1 MNARIQK
8 LALAL
13 YRSEDARLK
22 VLFLRGIGRDI
33 IEFMKPFGRAAFLPW
48 VHKFPPQVLQR

>member
-13 YRSEDARLK
+13 HGSEDARFK
-22 VLFLRGIGRDI
+22 VRILRGIGRDI
-33 IEFMKPFGRAAFLPW
+33 IEFMKSFG
-48 VHKFPPQVLQR
+48 